1 MVLLYG
7 GNGVKELIKRLTES
21 YGPSGREEQVRD
33 VIRQEI
39 NGLADAVRID
49 ALGNL
54 IAVRKSA
61 IGQGR
66 RIMLAAHMDEIGVIV
81 THVDQEGFLRFSGIG
96 GVGVM
101 GLAGNRVQFADGT
114 LGTINLEGHRD
125 TTKTPKI
132 TEFYIDIGAGKK
144 EDVKLRVGD
153 MGMFANTCA
162 EVGDRL
168 IAKAMDDRLGCA
180 VLIQTLR
187 ELKASPHEVVF
198 TFTVQEEV
206 GVRGAQTAAF
216 AIEPEIA
223 LAVDVTPAGDMPE
236 ATRMTVSLGAGPA
249 IKVKDTGM
257 LAHPQVVK
265 AMTAAA
271 ERGNLP
277 FQYEVLEGGGT
288 DAEAIQV
295 SREGVLAGALSIPTR
310 YVHSVSE
317 MVDYR
322 DVLNSVRL
330 LVELLS
336 RDMP

>member
-1 MVLLYG
+1 M
-7 GNGVKELIKRLTES
+7 KELIKKLTET
-21 YGPSGREEQVRD
+21 YGPSGREERVRD

-39 NGLADAVRID
+39 DNLVDTVRID
-49 ALGNL
+49 TLGNL
-54 IAVRKSA
+54 ITMRKGNR
-61 IGQGR
+61 GQGR
-66 RIMLAAHMDEIGVIV
+66 RIMIAAHMDEIGVIV
-81 THVDQEGFLRFSGIG
+81 THIDQEGFLRFAGIG

-125 TTKTPKI
+125 TSKTPKI
-132 TEFYIDIGAGKK
+132 SEFYIDIGACKK
-144 EDVKLRVGD
+144 EDVKLQVGD
-153 MGMFANTCA
+153 MGVFAHPC
-162 EVGDRL
+162 VDLGQRL

-187 ELKASPHEVVF
+187 ELKDSPHEVVF
-198 TFTVQEEV
+198 TFTVQEKV

-216 AIEPEIA
+216 GVEPEIA

-249 IKVKDTGM
+249 IKVKDSGM

-271 ERGNLP
+271 ERGDLP
-277 FQYEVLEGGGT
+277 YQYEVLEAGGT
-288 DAEAIQV
+288 DADAIQV
-295 SREGVLAGALSIPTR
+295 SRGGVLTGALSIPTR

-322 DVLNSVRL
+322 DVLNAVRL
-330 LVELLS
+330 LVEFLS
-336 RDMP
+336 HDIS